1 MQYDDEKSLKSVT
14 RPRLARTRFVGL
26 NEAGGRE
33 TTGPLAHTGELGADR
48 AQIADQ
54 PTTAITDRS
63 RVLPVTRAVRLRL
76 PALFAESSW
85 NAPLEDQS
93 TAHLMQLS
101 GMMRPVSA
109 SGLSGSTAPLPAL
122 VATEEDGY
130 WPLGIQQTG
139 PLPIKNLYGGEPF
152 GRTLPQAVQIVMPDT
167 ADQDQMSWRKVLGL
181 PAVKIT
187 LGLLAG
193 IFLFALVAR
202 FVDLPQTLSIVGAH
216 LGTPQG
222 IGLALLA
229 GVAYL
234 TGHSIR
240 GLRWKLFLNPVGR
253 VSTLKVIG
261 LYQVAIFL
269 NFLLP
274 IRAGE
279 AAKSLVLK
287 RIANIPISKSL
298 PTVAMDK
305 ALDLVPALVIMVLVP
320 LLGIQMDLQLWL
332 LLALI
337 GLVVAGLALFIGLA
351 AWKREFAVG
360 LLQKM
365 LGLLPARLGDKIE
378 GFATGFVDALLAGA
392 SRPLIFLPALLL
404 TCGAVACDAL
414 FASLAFWTIG
424 LPVSFGTVLFGYTLY
439 NMFYILPTPP
449 GQLGSNEVVG
459 LLVFSGLLHLP
470 GASVTAMY
478 IFSHPWA
485 AFIMTITGLA
495 CLAALG
501 LTLTSAMQT
510 PERASSAPRK

>member
-1 MQYDDEKSLKSVT
+1 MQHDDEKSLKSAT
-14 RPRLARTRFVGL
+14 RPRLARTRFVGMHG
-26 NEAGGRE
+26 NEVRE
-33 TTGPLAHTGELGADR
+33 TTGPLGNTDALEAEHAH
-48 AQIADQ
+48 IADQ
-54 PTTAITDRS
+54 PTTITS
-63 RVLPVTRAVRLRL
+63 KSQVLPVTRSVRPHL
-76 PALFAESSW
+76 PAFFAESTW
-85 NAPLEDQS
+85 NAPLEEQS

-101 GMMRPVSA
+101 GMMRPVHS
-109 SGLSGSTAPLPAL
+109 SGSTAPLPVPA
-122 VATEEDGY
+122 VAEEDGY

-139 PLPIKNLYGGEPF
+139 PLPIKNLYGREPF
-152 GRTLPQAVQIVMPDT
+152 GRTMPRAVQIVIPG
-167 ADQDQMSWRKVLGL
+167 AENEAQMSWRKVLGL
-181 PAVKIT
+181 PAVKIA

-193 IFLFALVAR
+193 LFLFALVAR
-202 FVDLPQTLSIVGAH
+202 FVDLPQTLNIVGAH
-216 LGTPQG
+216 LSTPQG
-222 IGLALLA
+222 IALALLA
-229 GVAYL
+229 GITYL
-234 TGHSIR
+234 AGHSIR
-240 GLRWKLFLNPVGR
+240 GLRWKLFLNPVGQ

-279 AAKSLVLK
+279 VAKSLVLK

-320 LLGIQMDLQLWL
+320 FLGIQMDLQLWL

-337 GLVVAGLALFIGLA
+337 GAVFVALLLFISLA
-351 AWKREFAVG
+351 AWKRDFAVA
-360 LLQKM
+360 LLQKT

-378 GFATGFVDALLAGA
+378 GFATGFVDALLAAA

-404 TCGAVACDAL
+404 TCGALACDAL
-414 FASLAFWTIG
+414 FALLAFWTIG

-449 GQLGSNEVVG
+449 AQLGSNEAVG

-485 AFIMTITGLA
+485 ALIMTATGLA

-501 LTLTSAMQT
+501 LTLTSAMQS
-510 PERASSAPRK
+510 PDRARAWTRAEP